1 MKAWFTPP
9 FGVPLLILIAVVLVH
24 LFRHAI

>member
-9 FGVPLLILIAVVLVH
+9 IGVPLLILLAVVLVRV
-24 LFRHAI
+24 FRHAM